1 MHRDRCLGK
10 DLGSDPVMQGQSSQK
25 GFTLV
30 EVLIAMSITA
40 FVSVLS
46 YQTLS
51 TAITGIESARDES
64 ERLHEINRAF
74 TVLSR
79 DIRQIANRPV
89 VDEFGQ
95 LASAVSGGP
104 LARDPL
110 RLTRSGWHNSTGAPR
125 STLQRVAYRLE
136 EGQLLRLTYPVLDR
150 TTAIEP
156 IETVLLDEVDTLE
169 FRFLPTINDL
179 EVDRNQTIDRRFWQ
193 ENWLAEV
200 GFTNQLITP
209 PAAIEMRITLADWGE
224 LERLY
229 VMPAFE

>member
-1 MHRDRCLGK
+1 LMHLANPH
-10 DLGSDPVMQGQSSQK
+10 SPES

-30 EVLIAMSITA
+30 EVLIAMAITA

-51 TAITGIESARDES
+51 TALAGIESARTES

-79 DIRQIANRPV
+79 DVRQMTNRPV
-89 VDEFGQ
+89 RDEFGQ
-95 LASAVSGGP
+95 MASAMSGGE

-136 EGQLLRLTYPVLDR
+136 EDKLLRLSYPVLDR

-156 IETVLLDEVDTLE
+156 TETVLIDGVEVFEL
-169 FRFLPTINDL
+169 RFLPSVNAL
-179 EVDRNQTIDRRFWQ
+179 EVDRNQVIDRRFWQ
-193 ENWLAEV
+193 ENWVADV
-200 GFTNQLITP
+200 GFTDKIIDP
-209 PAAIEMRITLADWGE
+209 PAAIEVRVILSDWGE

-229 VMPAFE
+229 VMPSFQ

>member
-1 MHRDRCLGK
+1 MRLANPH
-10 DLGSDPVMQGQSSQK
+10 SPES

-30 EVLIAMSITA
+30 EVLIAMAITA
-40 FVSVLS
+40 FVSLLS

-51 TAITGIESARDES
+51 TALAGIESARTES

-79 DIRQIANRPV
+79 DVRQMTNRPV
-89 VDEFGQ
+89 RDEFGQ
-95 LASAVSGGP
+95 MASAVSGGE

-136 EGQLLRLTYPVLDR
+136 EDKLLRLSYPVLDR
-150 TTAIEP
+150 TTAIDPTE
-156 IETVLLDEVDTLE
+156 IVLIYGVEVFEL
-169 FRFLPTINDL
+169 RFLPSVNAL
-179 EVDRNQTIDRRFWQ
+179 EVDRNQVIDRRFWQ
-193 ENWLAEV
+193 ENWVADV
-200 GFTNQLITP
+200 GFTDKIIDP
-209 PAAIEMRITLADWGE
+209 PAAIEVRVILSDWGE

-229 VMPAFE
+229 VMPSFQ

>member
-1 MHRDRCLGK
+1 MRLANPH
-10 DLGSDPVMQGQSSQK
+10 SPES

-30 EVLIAMSITA
+30 EVLIAMAITA

-51 TAITGIESARDES
+51 TVLAGIESARTES
-64 ERLHEINRAF
+64 ERLHEINRTF

-79 DIRQIANRPV
+79 DVRQMTNRPV
-89 VDEFGQ
+89 RDEFGQ
-95 LASAVSGGP
+95 MASAVSGGE

-125 STLQRVAYRLE
+125 STLQRVAYRQE
-136 EGQLLRLTYPVLDR
+136 EDKLLRLSYPVLDR

-156 IETVLLDEVDTLE
+156 TETVLIDGVEVFEL
-169 FRFLPTINDL
+169 RFLPSVNAL
-179 EVDRNQTIDRRFWQ
+179 EVDRNQVIDRRFWQ
-193 ENWLAEV
+193 ENWVADV
-200 GFTNQLITP
+200 GFTDKIIDP
-209 PAAIEMRITLADWGE
+209 PAAIEVRVILSDWGE

-229 VMPAFE
+229 VMPSFQ